1 MESLRVQLFLRF
13 DNRKS
18 NKVNFLR
25 RYWVAGLVLM
35 MVGLHAVII
44 GYVRSQV
51 ARLKN
56 AQSTAITVGSFRFQ
70 PLRQPSNIYSFQLHA
85 VVDPTRRN
93 RGEERIEQLRIEI
106 LESTEQLLRQVDE
119 TWLEDPSQVEIKGK
133 LLEVVLR
140 HLNEPLVQRML
151 ITDWIKA
158 PTDSV
163 AINIESWKEP
173 AIKTST
179 MIQ

>member
-1 MESLRVQLFLRF
+1 MKFI
-13 DNRKS
+13 
-18 NKVNFLR
+18 R

-70 PLRQPSNIYSFQLHA
+70 PSLEPESVYAFQLHA
-85 VVDPTRRN
+85 VLDPTRRN
-93 RGEERIEQLRIEI
+93 RGEERIEQLRLEI
-106 LESTEQLLRQVDE
+106 LASSEELLRQVDQ
-119 TWLEDPSQVEIKGK
+119 TWLADPERVEIKSK
-133 LLEVVLR
+133 LLDVVQR
-140 HLNEPLVQRML
+140 HLNEPLVQRLL

-158 PTDSV
+158 PTDTI
-163 AINIESWKEP
+163 AINIETWQP
-173 AIKTST
+173 ATPGGSLIL
-179 MIQ
+179 Q

>member
-1 MESLRVQLFLRF
+1 
-13 DNRKS
+13 
-18 NKVNFLR
+18 
-25 RYWVAGLVLM
+25 M

-70 PLRQPSNIYSFQLHA
+70 PLKQPQNIYSFQLHA
-85 VVDPTRRN
+85 VLDPTRRN
-93 RGEERIEQLRIEI
+93 RGEERIQQMRLEI
-106 LESTEQLLRQVDE
+106 MESSEQLLRQVDE
-119 TWLEDPSQVEIKGK
+119 KWLDDPTQVEIKGK
-133 LLEVVLR
+133 LLEIVLR

-158 PTDSV
+158 PTDTL
-163 AINIESWKEP
+163 AINVDAWEPTTES
-173 AIKTST
+173 TSAVL
-179 MIQ
+179 Q

>member
-1 MESLRVQLFLRF
+1 MFVENRF
-13 DNRKS
+13 EICKS
-18 NKVNFLR
+18 NIVKFLR
-25 RYWVAGLVLM
+25 RYWVAGLILM

-70 PLRQPSNIYSFQLHA
+70 PLRQPEFVYSFQLHA
-85 VVDPTRRN
+85 VLDPTRRN
-93 RGEERIEQLRIEI
+93 RGEERIEQMRLEI
-106 LESTEQLLRQVDE
+106 LEASEQLLRQVDE
-119 TWLEDPSQVEIKGK
+119 KWLDDPSQVEIKGK

-140 HLNEPLVQRML
+140 SLNEPLVQRML

-158 PTDSV
+158 PTDTI
-163 AINIESWKEP
+163 AINIETWEP
-173 AIKTST
+173 GDSTSQ
-179 MIQ
+179 MMLQ

>member
-1 MESLRVQLFLRF
+1 
-13 DNRKS
+13 
-18 NKVNFLR
+18 
-25 RYWVAGLVLM
+25 M

-70 PLRQPSNIYSFQLHA
+70 PLRQPDNVYSFQLHA
-85 VVDPTRRN
+85 VLDPTRRN
-93 RGEERIEQLRIEI
+93 RGEERIQQMRLEI
-106 LESTEQLLRQVDE
+106 MESAEQLLRQVDE
-119 TWLEDPSQVEIKGK
+119 KWLDDPTQVEIKGK
-133 LLEVVLR
+133 LLEIVLR

-158 PTDSV
+158 PTDTL
-163 AINIESWKEP
+163 AINVDAWDSSEK
-173 AIKTST
+173 ST
-179 MIQ
+179 PSVLQ